1 MNPLLFAVA
10 FLLLGGCVT
19 VTVSTS
25 ETTETSTFHFEPTW
39 QPHGSLPQPLAE
51 AGAAWEDD
59 VLSLVGG
66 FAPAAGI
73 GPEVGGSTLALQSR
87 DGGRDWEEIAP
98 YPLPVHHLQF
108 ASLDGVLYG
117 FGGYVG
123 GALLP
128 GTYVAG
134 AGPAGWPLTTLAFRL
149 DPGERA
155 WEPLAPLPGARAAGV
170 AVAIGERILILGGVD
185 PENRYPTETFWY
197 DPLSD
202 TYANGPELP
211 EGRDHLTATLT
222 PDTLVV
228 TTGRRFE
235 SGAWDDLDSVD
246 LLDLATLTWS
256 RGPPAPVPGGGQAAA
271 LVNGTIWLAGGEV
284 AEGAFA
290 VHDTVYIFDLATRT
304 WSEGP
309 TLPEGRHGFAAAT
322 WEGRFTVVGG
332 ALASGPLTENSLRFV
347 LTQA

>member
-1 MNPLLFAVA
+1 MNAAFVASFVLLS
-10 FLLLGGCVT
+10 GCVT

-25 ETTETSTFHFEPTW
+25 ETIETSTFTFGPTW

-51 AGAAWEDD
+51 AGAAWEDGE
-59 VLSLVGG
+59 LKLVGG
-66 FAPAAGI
+66 FALAAGV
-73 GPEVGGSTLALQSR
+73 GPEAGGSTLALHSR
-87 DGGRDWEEIAP
+87 DGGREWEEIAS
-98 YPLPVHHLQF
+98 YPLPVHHLQL
-108 ASLDGVLYG
+108 ASIDGVLYG

-134 AGPAGWPLTTLAFRL
+134 AGPAGWPLTALAFRL
-149 DPGERA
+149 EAGELV
-155 WEPLAPLPGARAAGV
+155 WEPLASLPVARAAGV
-170 AVAIGERILILGGVD
+170 AVAIGERILIVGGVD
-185 PENRYPTETFWY
+185 PANQYPTETFWY
-197 DPLSD
+197 DPVSD
-202 TYANGPELP
+202 TYENGPVLP

-222 PDTLVV
+222 PETLVV

-256 RGPPAPVPGGGQAAA
+256 RGPPAPVPGGGQAAS
-271 LVNGTIWLAGGEV
+271 LVNGTLWLAGGEV
-284 AEGAFA
+284 AEGPFA
-290 VHDTVYIFDLATRT
+290 VHDEVHIFDLATRT

-309 TLPEGRHGFAAAT
+309 ALPEGRHGFAAAT

-332 ALASGPLTENSLRFV
+332 ALASGPITERSLRLA